1 MDERIKT
8 LAKNLVNYS
17 CRVKAGDKVCL
28 LYTSKEGVNMQA
40 GNGIDLVLLVQI
52 LWLSVCCAG
61 LVICRIRS
69 GKKEN

>member
-1 MDERIKT
+1 
-8 LAKNLVNYS
+8 
-17 CRVKAGDKVCL
+17 
-28 LYTSKEGVNMQA
+28 MQA

-52 LWLSVCCAG
+52 LWQSDCCAG

>member
-1 MDERIKT
+1 
-8 LAKNLVNYS
+8 
-17 CRVKAGDKVCL
+17 
-28 LYTSKEGVNMQA
+28 MQA

-52 LWLSVCCAG
+52 LWLSVCSAG

>member
-1 MDERIKT
+1 
-8 LAKNLVNYS
+8 
-17 CRVKAGDKVCL
+17 
-28 LYTSKEGVNMQA
+28 MQA

-69 GKKEN
+69 GKKEK